1 MPAPAVEPS
10 DRARELVRGAYD
22 LHVHVEPDLA
32 ARRIDD
38 LTLAR
43 RFDELGLAGFVLK
56 SHYAPT
62 AERAAVVRAAV
73 PSVDVLG
80 AIVLNNGVG
89 GLNAQAVEIAARGG
103 ARIVWLPTVDAENE
117 AAEDAHASEK
127 QPVWRRIQAELEEAG
142 VGRGPVRLIEGALA
156 QVLDVVVRHGLV
168 LATGH
173 LGRDEIVDVVDASV
187 TVGARVVVTHPDYP
201 TQDVPVD
208 VQRQLAE
215 RGALLE
221 RCFAPIHTGK
231 VSWEQTFD
239 AIHATRPE
247 RNVLSTDLGQPAN
260 PPVEDGLALMADRL
274 LDAGFSEEDVRTM
287 AVVNTRSV
295 AGA

>member
-1 MPAPAVEPS
+1 LPAQHDEPS
-10 DRARELVRGAYD
+10 ARARELVRGAYD

-32 ARRIDD
+32 VRRIDD
-38 LTLAR
+38 LALAG
-43 RFDELGLAGFVLK
+43 RFRELGLAGFVLK

-73 PSVDVLG
+73 PGVDALG

-117 AAEDAHASEK
+117 AAEAAHASEK
-127 QPVWRRIQAELEEAG
+127 QPIWRTIQAELEEAG
-142 VGRGPVRLIEGALA
+142 VARAPVRLTEDALT

-173 LGRDEIVDVVDASV
+173 LGREEIVDVVDAAAAA
-187 TVGARVVVTHPDYP
+187 GARVVVTHPDYP

-208 VQRQLAE
+208 VQQRLAD

-239 AIHATRPE
+239 AIRATGPE

-260 PPVEDGLALMADRL
+260 PPVEDGLALLADRL
-274 LDAGFSEEDVRTM
+274 LDAGFSEDDVRTM
-287 AVVNTRSV
+287 AVVNTRSL